1 MTKLYFLDLKDKGL
15 YRRHTISAT
24 SKPRIDTEK
33 ILNCMGFKS
42 LIISHYFYGMS
53 NPSLLIRLLYRFKV
67 IHFVNTFNI
76 KFHSLKY
83 KSIRDSIIAVQYP
96 FLNGKMAK
104 LLHDLSKRN
113 KIILLFHDYYTY
125 NDKGMRNYE
134 EGIINSANVIVV
146 HSEAMEKE
154 FCKEGFKRDMVKL
167 KFFDYL
173 NKYDAKKEVSKTNI
187 NIVFAGN
194 LEKSLFIN
202 QLPEI
207 TKNSKLNF
215 LLYGKE
221 RDNLPINSHI
231 SYKGSFHNED
241 IEHVEGNWGLV
252 WDGES
257 VNTCEGKYGGY
268 LRINAPFKLSLY
280 LAMGI
285 PVIVWSE
292 SAMADYVRQK
302 KLGVAVASL
311 KDVEST
317 ITALT
322 PEEVEDI
329 QQGVSM
335 YSEKVKRGKM
345 LEDAIHECLD
355 ILKNK

>member
-1 MTKLYFLDLKDKGL
+1 
-15 YRRHTISAT
+15 
-24 SKPRIDTEK
+24 
-33 ILNCMGFKS
+33 
-42 LIISHYFYGMS
+42 
-53 NPSLLIRLLYRFKV
+53 
-67 IHFVNTFNI
+67 
-76 KFHSLKY
+76 
-83 KSIRDSIIAVQYP
+83 
-96 FLNGKMAK
+96 
-104 LLHDLSKRN
+104 
-113 KIILLFHDYYTY
+113 
-125 NDKGMRNYE
+125 
-134 EGIINSANVIVV
+134 
-146 HSEAMEKE
+146 MEKE

-173 NKYDAKKEVSKTNI
+173 NKYNAKKEVSKTNI